1 MSSMIN
7 KNFRIAKELNEIKI
21 LNILLKEGATSRTDL
36 AKRTNITK
44 VTIAEILKRL
54 GNEGFIDEA
63 GKGESTKKG
72 GKRPKLVKLN
82 PDKGYVV
89 GVEYKRNCARIAI
102 ANIESEILVKD
113 IFYYEVGSS
122 LSIVIEKTFEC
133 IDANLEKLKIS
144 EEKLISIALGVP
156 GFIDYI
162 NGELIYADTMKGWER
177 KPLAATIS
185 QRYKIPVIM
194 ENDVN
199 LIAIG
204 EDLLGAGKDVSDI
217 VSIWIGDGVGAGI
230 IIGNQLIRGASGIA
244 GEIGYLEINNS
255 LTNYTYLKHLYTNQ
269 RYVGDILSQE
279 HLYNVLKIA
288 LEFQSHKLDKPVN
301 EYSLAE
307 LLELGDKG
315 NTVVQEILDEYS
327 FVLANVCTEL
337 IKTINTNLIIL
348 SGTIVEKSNYL
359 FIKTQQFVKNKMREI
374 PFDISSIV
382 VGELKGETACLMGA
396 ISLALQVIYKPYIV
410 HKQIDHVHVTD

>member
-1 MSSMIN
+1 MIN

-21 LNILLKEGATSRTDL
+21 LNILLNEGPVSRSEL

-63 GKGESTKKG
+63 GKGESTVKG
-72 GKRPKLVKLN
+72 GKKPNLVKLN
-82 PDKGYVV
+82 PNKGYVI
-89 GVEYKRNCARIAI
+89 GVEYKRNFARVAI
-102 ANIESEILVKD
+102 ANIQSEILKKEQ
-113 IFYYEVGSS
+113 FEYEIGTS
-122 LSIVIEKTFEC
+122 LNEVIKKTFDC
-133 IDANLEKLKIS
+133 IDSCLIKLKIPES
-144 EEKLISIALGVP
+144 KLISIALGVP
-156 GFIDYI
+156 GFIDYE

-177 KPLAATIS
+177 KPLAAKVS
-185 QRYKIPVIM
+185 QRYKVPVIM

-204 EDLLGAGKDVSDI
+204 EDLVGAGKNARDI
-217 VSIWIGDGVGAGI
+217 VCIWIGDGVGAGI

-244 GEIGYLEINNS
+244 GEIGYLEVNNS

-279 HLYNVLKIA
+279 HLFNVLKIA
-288 LEFQSHKLDKPVN
+288 LEFQTHKLEKPIDK
-301 EYSLAE
+301 YHLAE
-307 LLELGDKG
+307 LLELGDHG
-315 NTVVQEILDEYS
+315 HSVVQEILDEYS

-348 SGTIVEKSNYL
+348 SGPIIENSQYL
-359 FIKTQQFVKNKMREI
+359 FIKIQQFVKNKMREI
-374 PFDISSIV
+374 PFDTSSIV
-382 VGELKGETACLMGA
+382 LGGLKGDDACIMGA
-396 ISLALQVIYKPYIV
+396 ISLALQVIYKPYII
-410 HKQIDHVHVTD
+410 HKQLDHVHIKE